1 MNPIYLT
8 PSEIENACRRK
19 DGTTLVQ
26 PAAQVRALRAL
37 GLTVKPRRDGTPLV
51 SRANFERVFEGVADA
66 GPKNDDDAEAR
77 QYSVGGRIGGNVVSI
92 RSQK

>member
-1 MNPIYLT
+1 MTPIYLT
-8 PSEIENACRRK
+8 AEEISALCP
-19 DGTTLVQ
+19 GLVQ

-51 SRANFERVFEGVADA
+51 SRANFERVFDGVADA

-77 QYSVGGRIGGNVVSI
+77 QYSVGGRIGGNVV
-92 RSQK
+92 RFMRQLK